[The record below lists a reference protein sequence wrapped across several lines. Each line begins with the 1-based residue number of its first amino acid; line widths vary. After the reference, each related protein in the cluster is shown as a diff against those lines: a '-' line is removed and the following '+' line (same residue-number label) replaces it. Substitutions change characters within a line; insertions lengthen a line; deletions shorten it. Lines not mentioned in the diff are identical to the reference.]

1 MFGKQNVVVSTAKGI
16 KIKGGSFFYSFIGT
30 LKLDASKILNPNQ

>member
-1 MFGKQNVVVSTAKGI
+1 MFGKQNVVGKTTKGI
-16 KIKGGSFFYSFIGT
+16 KIKEGSIFYSFIGA